1 MRPKKV
7 SFKWMELYQ
16 ANLKKMGEVE
26 NKAINRIKRLYKKEN
41 ERKQSRQI
49 RVLDV
54 GNCGSKME
62 M

>member
-1 MRPKKV
+1 
-7 SFKWMELYQ
+7 MELYQ

-49 RVLDV
+49 RVLEIIPQTNKKRGFDEE
-54 GNCGSKME
+54 S
-62 M
+62 